1 MSLVSLSSAV
11 DVTYL
16 FLHPET
22 AAEMLMLLRK
32 QWKLYP
38 ITCVLVG
45 SGLLLFIVTRLW
57 WAWTWLPWGLAGGI
71 TLVHESSGFLSDLL
85 PATHALN
92 AMEGQDLQTVLET
105 FGALGIGEL
114 WDGQIWRLLTSAFHH
129 GFTLHLGGNLLVLWL
144 LGTLIEEHYNRW
156 WYAAFCVGSAIFSV
170 AAEALNAQA
179 SVGLSGTGYAMF
191 GFLVIVRL
199 REPYI
204 AMVIPR
210 ILVNAGIIS
219 MFVCLPITW
228 LGYLPVANIAHFSGF
243 GYGLAGGWVM
253 IAHRQNLAHAAF
265 ALPHLLLIP
274 LCFLATKPT
283 WTDFYHDL
291 QASRLVQST
300 DDPKVRVKTLQ
311 GLLAKYPDRTRLRVQ
326 LVSALAS
333 DNRDNEALS
342 CALDGWDGTEGEM
355 QQLLIRQIDELC
367 RVADAD
373 HQVAAF
379 ESVLKES
386 PHRTDARIHLV
397 AALAS
402 ADRRDAAWKVA
413 IEGWDGTYSLPQLAI
428 KQQIQL
434 LWKLMPN
441 PDAREAA
448 EVVMDDVLGDRS
460 EPLKEEFDLG
470 WLSVESNMMWD
481 AEAKRAANRQRQ
493 IKAPKPSP
501 EIDPNLPNSAGF
513 GRRL

>member
-1 MSLVSLSSAV
+1 MSQVSLSSVV
-11 DVTYL
+11 DATYL

-45 SGLLLFIVTRLW
+45 IGFLLFVVTRLW
-57 WAWTWLPWGLAGGI
+57 WAWTWLPWGMAVGI
-71 TLVHESSGFLSDLL
+71 TLVHESTGFLSDLL
-85 PATHALN
+85 PATHVLN
-92 AMEGQDLQTVLET
+92 AIEGQDLQTVLET

-129 GFTLHLGGNLLVLWL
+129 GFTLHVSGNLVVLWL

-170 AAEALNAQA
+170 AAEALNAQP

-210 ILVNAGIIS
+210 IIVNAGIIS
-219 MFVCLPITW
+219 MFTCLPITW
-228 LGYLPVANIAHFSGF
+228 LGILPVANIAHFSGF
-243 GYGLAGGWVM
+243 FYGLAGGWAM
-253 IAHRQNLAHAAF
+253 IAQRQNLAHAAF
-265 ALPHLLLIP
+265 ALPHLLLVP
-274 LCFLATKPT
+274 FCLLATKPT
-283 WTDFYHDL
+283 WTDFYHDH
-291 QASRLVQST
+291 QATLLVQST
-300 DDPKVRVKTLQ
+300 DDPKVRIKTLQ
-311 GLLAKYPDRTRLRVQ
+311 GMLVKYPDRTRLRVQ

-333 DNRDNEALS
+333 DDRNNEALS
-342 CALDGWDGTEGEM
+342 CALEGWDGTEGEM
-355 QQLLIRQIDELC
+355 QQLLIRQIDGLT
-367 RVADAD
+367 RIVDAD
-373 HQVAAF
+373 HQVMAF
-379 ESVLKES
+379 GAVLKKA
-386 PHRTDARIHLV
+386 PHRTDARIRLV
-397 AALAS
+397 AALAT
-402 ADRRDAAWKVA
+402 ADQRDAAWKVA
-413 IEGWDGTYSLPQLAI
+413 LEGWDGTYSLPQQAI
-428 KQQIQL
+428 KQQIQA

-448 EVVMDDVLGDRS
+448 ELVMDDVLGDQS
-460 EPLKEEFDLG
+460 ESLKEEFDLG
-470 WLSVESNMMWD
+470 WLSVESNIMWK
-481 AEAKRAANRQRQ
+481 AEADRAAARQDQ
-493 IKAPKPSP
+493 MNAPQPGP

>member
-1 MSLVSLSSAV
+1 MSQVSLSSAD
-11 DVTYL
+11 DVTDL
-16 FLHPET
+16 FLHPES
-22 AAEMLMLLRK
+22 ASEMLVLLRK

-45 SGLLLFIVTRLW
+45 IGFVLFVVTRLW
-57 WAWTWLPWGLAGGI
+57 WAWTWLPWGLAVGI
-71 TLVHESSGFLSDLL
+71 TLVHDSSGFLSDLL

-92 AMEGQDLQTVLET
+92 AMQGQDLQTVMET

-129 GFTLHLGGNLLVLWL
+129 GFMLHLGGNLLVLWL
-144 LGTLIEEHYNRW
+144 LGTLIEEHYDRW
-156 WYAAFCVGSAIFSV
+156 WYAAFCVGSSIFSV
-170 AAEALNAQA
+170 AAEALNAQP

-219 MFVCLPITW
+219 MFACLPITW

-253 IAHRQNLAHAAF
+253 IAHRQNLAHATF

-283 WTDFYHDL
+283 WTDFYHDH

-311 GLLAKYPDRTRLRVQ
+311 GMVAKYPDRTRLRVQ
-326 LVSALAS
+326 LVSALVS
-333 DNRDNEALS
+333 DDRNNEALS
-342 CALDGWDGTEGEM
+342 CALAGWDGTEGEM
-355 QQLLIRQIDELC
+355 QQFLIQQIEGLS
-367 RVADAD
+367 RIADAD
-373 HQVAAF
+373 HQVAEF
-379 ESVLKES
+379 GSVLKES
-386 PHRTDARIHLV
+386 PHRTDARIRLV
-397 AALAS
+397 AALVTANQ
-402 ADRRDAAWKVA
+402 RDAAWKVA
-413 IEGWDGTYSLPQLAI
+413 LEGWDGTYSLPQQAI
-428 KQQIQL
+428 KRQVQL

-441 PDAREAA
+441 PNAREAA
-448 EVVMDDVLGDRS
+448 ELVMDDVLGDRS
-460 EPLKEEFDLG
+460 EPLKEEFDLA
-470 WLSVESNMMWD
+470 WFSVESNIMWEQ
-481 AEAKRAANRQRQ
+481 EARRAAARQGQ
-493 IKAPKPSP
+493 PGSLKPGP
-501 EIDPNLPNSAGF
+501 EINPDLPNSAGF
-513 GRRL
+513 GRQL